1 MRKTEHGSHILFI
14 AEIMARNAEEIA
26 WRLLR
31 IQKLCQNQMPVI
43 IIAVK
48 KEAVVAVGPDFPG
61 QKADVLR
68 FDRQDLAAIVIVKSQ
83 NFGVLI
89 THFLPDVRVGQF
101 LVFLPVQFRETAVSS
116 GP

>member
-1 MRKTEHGSHILFI
+1 MAAAADPEALPESDAGNYNSREEGSCCC
-14 AEIMARNAEEIA
+14 R
-26 WRLLR
+26 RSR
-31 IQKLCQNQMPVI
+31 
-43 IIAVK
+43 
-48 KEAVVAVGPDFPG
+48 FPW

-101 LVFLPVQFRETAVSS
+101 LVFLPVQFRETGRIFRALRLSPLLFWS
-116 GP
+116 C